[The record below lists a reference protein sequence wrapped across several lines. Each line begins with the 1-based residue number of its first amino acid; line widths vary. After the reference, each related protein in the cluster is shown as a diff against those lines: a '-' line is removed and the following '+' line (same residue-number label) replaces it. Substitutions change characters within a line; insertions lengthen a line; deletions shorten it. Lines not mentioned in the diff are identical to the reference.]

1 VGGRKLCVVRFQS
14 MHSVDSLVVAVLGG
28 PVEKMS
34 FFQIAPI
41 TKVSTQIHS
50 SMCQYDVYKVSSKK
64 MSGRGPSGVSKST
77 FFFGGVLSGLGS
89 RNFAGFQVVSTQYT
103 MLMTLYHTPISIM
116 I

>member
-1 VGGRKLCVVRFQS
+1 
-14 MHSVDSLVVAVLGG
+14 MEAVATKRIGG

-34 FFQIAPI
+34 FFQITPM

-64 MSGRGPSGVSKST
+64 NEWKGSVRGVKVN
-77 FFFGGVLSGLGS
+77 FFFGGVSSGLGS

-103 MLMTLYHTPISIM
+103 MLMTLYHTPISIL